1 MAVCIPW
8 LLFWMCLRSIV
19 WVLTCGHYGFND
31 MAKKKRKGNA
41 QGNALEERRAAIE
54 SIAQLAEFLDK
65 RNHPGGGSGGANNR
79 RNDVDLEAQDNI
91 QPAARSK
98 TYHEALAE
106 VQHGKPHADSDAIE
120 LETMRT
126 DGQGNAKDNLTSEE
140 REAARELEAWRLEA
154 KEAEEAEEKAAKEAE
169 EEAQNRENPSVWPEG
184 SKPAV
189 KESYLKENY
198 Y

>member
-8 LLFWMCLRSIV
+8 LLFWMCLRGIV

-31 MAKKKRKGNA
+31 MAKKKKKGNA
-41 QGNALEERRAAIE
+41 QEERRAAIE
-54 SIAQLAEFLDK
+54 SIAQLAEFIDK
-65 RNHPGGGSGGANNR
+65 RNNSSGGGASNR

-98 TYHEALAE
+98 TYVTYHEALAE
-106 VQHGKPHADSDAIE
+106 VQQNKPHADGDAIE

-140 REAARELEAWRLEA
+140 REAAWEEARRLKA
-154 KEAEEAEEKAAKEAE
+154 KEAQEAEEKAAKEAE
-169 EEAQNRENPSVWPEG
+169 EEARNRENPWVWPEG
-184 SKPAV
+184 SKAAV
-189 KESYLKENY
+189 EERY

>member
-1 MAVCIPW
+1 MA
-8 LLFWMCLRSIV
+8 
-19 WVLTCGHYGFND
+19 
-31 MAKKKRKGNA
+31 GNA
-41 QGNALEERRAAIE
+41 QGNAQEERRAAIE

-65 RNHPGGGSGGANNR
+65 RNNPGGGGANNR

-106 VQHGKPHADSDAIE
+106 VQQSKPHADGDAIE

-126 DGQGNAKDNLTSEE
+126 DGQRNSKDNLTSEE
-140 REAARELEAWRLEA
+140 REAAREQEA

-169 EEAQNRENPSVWPEG
+169 EEARNRENPWVWPEG